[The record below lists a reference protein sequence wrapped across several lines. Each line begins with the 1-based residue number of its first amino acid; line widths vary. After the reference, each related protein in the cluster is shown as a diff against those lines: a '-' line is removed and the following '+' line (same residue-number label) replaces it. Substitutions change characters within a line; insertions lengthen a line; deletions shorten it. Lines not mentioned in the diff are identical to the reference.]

1 MGQTKGKISLSG
13 VLRIEAPSGENLNL
27 KSLKAQGLLAL
38 LATAPHGERSRAW
51 LQDKLWSDR
60 GAEQASGSLRQS
72 LLQVRKVLAP
82 AKISMKT
89 DRQKV
94 TLDLS
99 TVEIVDDWQQEF
111 LEGIDIR
118 DEEFERWLSHE
129 RGRRESFPFNELQS
143 PPTHQVERN
152 NQWHLAVL
160 PQTDGTGL
168 ERWFE
173 NLFADSLGRS
183 LRELF
188 SASVSVGTVPSK
200 REQLITITAKT
211 HSTGENE
218 LSLRVTSDHPSAG
231 HQLWSGNMTVH
242 KNGTSLVDHP
252 DLLRLVNQLIEAIG
266 DYLTLNDD
274 QGRMAEDPD
283 NICRFAIRSLFS
295 MNPQRLIHADSQLE
309 QAFKMNKR
317 GLYLAWRAQ
326 LRAIQSIEKH
336 SSDKQALR
344 DEGIEL
350 CEKAFELE
358 PNNSMV
364 LAALAN
370 SLRRFD
376 RDDHRSLAMA
386 RRSVQLNRA
395 NPMAWWAVSA
405 AEAYLGGHRKSYE
418 ASLIGRRLALL
429 SPDRFWW
436 DCQMFVSA
444 LPNGKIKEA
453 IKFAEQCWSENPKF
467 RPPLRYL
474 IALYASTGRTDEAFA
489 AVEKLKI
496 LEPDFSV
503 DRLIRDPDYPASMVY
518 QAPGFDSARL
528 GDLL

>member
-1 MGQTKGKISLSG
+1 VSEKKGKIILSG
-13 VLRIEAPSGENLNL
+13 VFRLETPTGKDLNLN
-27 KSLKAQGLLAL
+27 SLKAQGLLAL
-38 LATAPHGERSRAW
+38 LATAPNGERSRLW
-51 LQDKLWSDR
+51 IQSKLWSDR
-60 GAEQASGSLRQS
+60 GPEQASGSLRQA
-72 LLQVRKVLAP
+72 LVQIRKILAL
-82 AKISMKT
+82 AKISIKT

-94 TLDLS
+94 ALDLS
-99 TVEIVDDWQQEF
+99 TVEIIEDQAHEF
-111 LEGIDIR
+111 LEGIDVR
-118 DEEFERWLSHE
+118 DQEFERWLSEE
-129 RGRRESFPFNELQS
+129 RRRREDRPANNTLAAPIPQW
-143 PPTHQVERN
+143 ERK

-200 REQLITITAKT
+200 KDRLITIYAKT

-218 LSLRVTSDHPSAG
+218 LSLRVTSEHPAAL

-242 KNGTSLVDHP
+242 KDGTSLIDHP
-252 DLLRLVNQLIEAIG
+252 DLLRLVNELIEAIG

-274 QGRMAEDPD
+274 GDRRLDDPD
-283 NICRFAIRSLFS
+283 NICRRAIRSLFS
-295 MNPQRLIHADSQLE
+295 MNPRRLIQADTQLE
-309 QAFKMNKR
+309 QAFKIKNR

-336 SSDKQALR
+336 AVDKKTLLE
-344 DEGIEL
+344 EGIEF

-364 LAALAN
+364 LATLAN

-376 RDDHRSLAMA
+376 RDDHRSLTMA

-405 AEAYLGGHRKSYE
+405 AEAYFGGHRKSYE

-429 SPDRFWW
+429 SPNRFWW

-453 IKFAEQCWSENPKF
+453 INFAEQCSLGNPEF

-474 IALYASTGRTDEAFA
+474 IALYASTGQTDEALA
-489 AVEKLKI
+489 AAENLKK
-496 LEPDFSV
+496 LEPEFSV
-503 DRLIRDPDYPASMVY
+503 DRLIRDPDYPASMVH
-518 QAPGFDSARL
+518 QTPGFDCTRL
-528 GDLL
+528 RDLL